1 MHAIITG
8 CQVSGIL
15 NFLMDIDEDD
25 EAIDMLS
32 LPDSDGVEDGWGL
45 NELEG
50 LKGLTGLRGPGE
62 PNGERAKR
70 FTVGGC
76 WDCWVMI
83 CKRSD
88 N

>member
-1 MHAIITG
+1 MHAIIIG
-8 CQVSGIL
+8 RLVSGIL
-15 NFLMDIDEDD
+15 NFLIDIDEDD

-32 LPDSDGVEDGWGL
+32 SPDSDGVESGWGL

-50 LKGLTGLRGPGE
+50 LKGLRGPGE
-62 PNGERAKR
+62 PNGERVKQS
-70 FTVGGC
+70 TVGGC
-76 WDCWVMI
+76 WGYWVMI